1 LEINKANP
9 QNGEFDEFIEWRN
22 SKEIPEM
29 VYDHNE
35 ILNFALRIIEKNLK
49 ESFLTKLNS
58 YFMLAQKSEF
68 FIDKS
73 NFKLLI
79 KNRNL

>member
-1 LEINKANP
+1 MVEINKVNP

-22 SKEIPEM
+22 IKEIPEM

-35 ILNFALRIIEKNLK
+35 ILNFALRIIKKKLK

-58 YFMLAQKSEF
+58 YFMLTQKSEF
-68 FIDKS
+68 FIY
-73 NFKLLI
+73 FLL
-79 KNRNL
+79 RNLTFNFY